1 MSGGTRQTFNPGLNR
16 VTLGHFGGLPDGM
29 AGSLA
34 HEWLATWSI
43 APRMRAELGT
53 PDLPPIPAARKR
65 DIARLCL
72 QRLPRRTQGLPSLL
86 RSSVGEL
93 HARKMRVCSRY
104 PEALEE
110 RLSRGDP
117 RAAAF
122 ADRLGLAL
130 AALVATLKLAPAES
144 RAAQPDWPE
153 THWNRWGQ
161 VNDIVLGGGVLSG
174 TLGQHL
180 ASTASEWL
188 PRLGVEGVRLHLFA
202 QPRLLM
208 LHGAAR
214 QYREGPVLV
223 LDAGHTAVKRAYAE
237 VSAGEVREVRPAPLL
252 PTPYEVSDGH
262 RLLDFLAGAML
273 ETLSAQER
281 AEQVAVSLSAHL
293 DGAGNVS
300 PATAASSFYGSLAG
314 LDLEAGLRER
324 LDGRLGPSCQ
334 VRVIHEGQAAVH
346 GLPGMDAA
354 LLLGTSVGGA
364 LRGRGER

>member
-1 MSGGTRQTFNPGLNR
+1 MTQAPDQAFNPGLNR
-16 VTLGHFGGLPDGM
+16 VTLGHFGGLPEGM

-72 QRLPRRTQGLPSLL
+72 QRLPRLGEGLPSLL
-86 RSSVGEL
+86 RSCVGEV
-93 HARKMRVCSRY
+93 HARKMRVCSLY
-104 PEALEE
+104 PEALDK
-110 RLSRGDP
+110 RLSQEDP
-117 RAAAF
+117 HAAAF
-122 ADRLGLAL
+122 AERLGIAL
-130 AALVATLKLAPAES
+130 AALTATLKLAPAES
-144 RAAQPDWPE
+144 RAARPDWPE

-180 ASTASEWL
+180 ASTANAWL
-188 PRLGVEGVRLHLFA
+188 PRLGAADVRLHLFP
-202 QPRLLM
+202 QPRHLM

-214 QYREGPVLV
+214 QYCDGPVLV
-223 LDAGHTAVKRAYAE
+223 LDAGHTAIKRAWADVAE
-237 VSAGEVREVRPAPLL
+237 GEVRALRPAPLL
-252 PTPYEVSDGH
+252 PTPYELSGGH
-262 RLLDFLAGAML
+262 RLLDFLAGAIL
-273 ETLSAQER
+273 ETLPAQGR

-293 DGAGNVS
+293 DGAGKVS
-300 PATAASSFYGSLAG
+300 PAAAARSFYGSLAG
-314 LDLEAGLRER
+314 LDLEAGLRKR
-324 LDGRLGPSCQ
+324 LGGRLGPSCQ

-346 GLPGMDAA
+346 GLPSMDAA

-364 LRGRGER
+364 VREEGT